1 MNNTPSQ
8 TRRPDQAAAILRQ
21 RGISPTHQRLWVLK
35 YLLTHPGHP
44 SAEEMFEAA
53 RDADPPLSKA
63 SVYNILHLFE
73 ESGLLKTV
81 QIDGACLRYDILAQE
96 HGHFQ
101 CDACGRIFN
110 FSAAID
116 DAATQGLEGFRV
128 RQRDVYFR
136 GLCTDCQNPRST

>member
-1 MNNTPSQ
+1 MKNIPSQ
-8 TRRPDQAAAILRQ
+8 TGRPDQAAAKLRQ
-21 RGISPTHQRLWVLK
+21 QGIRPTHQRIWVLK

-44 SAEEMFEAA
+44 SAEEMYESA

-73 ESGLLKTV
+73 ENGLLKTV
-81 QIDGACLRYDILAQE
+81 HIDGTCLRYDILAQE

-101 CDACGRIFN
+101 CDACGKIFN
-110 FSAAID
+110 FSAAIEN
-116 DAATQGLEGFRV
+116 AVTQGLEGFRV

-136 GLCTDCQNPRST
+136 GLCADCQEPLST